1 MIWNKSEV
9 TTAWML
15 MTFSSSYVKTA
26 DEAPDTTQRSA
37 SHRDIGQSIL
47 HQQLYN
53 NLFSSKPRP
62 SIMCLPQ
69 QLRLEHRN
77 CPHNAK

>member
-26 DEAPDTTQRSA
+26 DEAPNTTQRSA

-53 NLFSSKPRP
+53 NLFSSDPR
-62 SIMCLPQ
+62 
-69 QLRLEHRN
+69 
-77 CPHNAK
+77 HNNYVWNKEIVLTIRK